1 MLCGALWCSVVA
13 REHHS
18 GGRLERD
25 GEVEHGSNDNDALVM
40 KKGGRRVL
48 GRRKRREREEER
60 GGDRQGVKVG

>member
-25 GEVEHGSNDNDALVM
+25 GEVEHGSNDASVV
-40 KKGGRRVL
+40 KKGGRRVR
-48 GRRKRREREEER
+48 GRRKSREREEER
-60 GGDRQGVKVG
+60 GGDRQVVKIS